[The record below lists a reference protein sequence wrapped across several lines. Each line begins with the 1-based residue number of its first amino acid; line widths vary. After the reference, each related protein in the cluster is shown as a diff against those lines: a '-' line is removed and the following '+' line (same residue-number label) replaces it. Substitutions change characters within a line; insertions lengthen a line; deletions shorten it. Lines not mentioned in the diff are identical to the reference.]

1 MAATAGDSMKKIIT
15 IIVALA
21 VAITATAQDI
31 DQIGGGQQGTTTTSS
46 GGNVDQL
53 GTGRSSNELPELK
66 PPTTTYVPPTWET
79 REGIEAHV
87 RTSQQCTLSHSVAAC
102 NCKPSYRPVRRT
114 TTARKEGTKAM
125 PQQPINVTVNVPQQ
139 KSVGLPN
146 DPDFG
151 GLIQADPNLAIRSNT
166 SMTYSRNA
174 DGGLYYNST
183 PESGGLLW
191 LWILLGVLGAAA
203 LIALLARALGG
214 GNGGGN
220 NHYYNYPQQPQPAPQ
235 PVYQPQANPGGAAP
249 AAPFAQP
256 GPAAPGG
263 GHGNGGANQRPGWQD
278 QNVVVMQMVPTGSPA
293 QHQTPP
299 AQPVVIH
306 NHFNLPP
313 TPQPNPNQGGRGKKT
328 STPTEPAEEKK

>member
-1 MAATAGDSMKKIIT
+1 MKLILSIL
-15 IIVALA
+15 VALA
-21 VAITATAQDI
+21 IAITATAQDI
-31 DQIGGGQQGTTTTSS
+31 DQIGGVQQGTATTGS
-46 GGNVDQL
+46 GGDVDQL
-53 GTGRSSNELPELK
+53 GAGSSNELPELK
-66 PPTTTYVPPTWET
+66 PPTTTTTYVAPLWET

-87 RTSQQCTLSHSVAAC
+87 RASQCTLSHSVATC
-102 NCKPSYRPVRRT
+102 SCKQSSYRPVRRT

-151 GLIQADPNLAIRSNT
+151 GLIQADPNLAIKTGT
-166 SMTYSRNA
+166 SMTYSRSA
-174 DGGLYYNST
+174 DGALYYNT
-183 PESGGLLW
+183 DPGGGSLLW

-203 LIALLARALGG
+203 LIALLARVLGG

-235 PVYQPQANPGGAAP
+235 PVQQPQPQANPGGAAP
-249 AAPFAQP
+249 AAPFTQP

-278 QNVVVMQMVPTGSPA
+278 QSVVVMQMVPTGSPA

-306 NHFNLPP
+306 NHFNVPP
-313 TPQPNPNQGGRGKKT
+313 TPQPNPNQGGGRGKKT
-328 STPTEPAEEKK
+328 QTPTEPAEEKK

>member
-1 MAATAGDSMKKIIT
+1 MKLILSIL
-15 IIVALA
+15 VALA

-31 DQIGGGQQGTTTTSS
+31 DQIGGQQGTTTTGS
-46 GGNVDQL
+46 GGDVDQL
-53 GTGRSSNELPELK
+53 GAGSSNELPELK
-66 PPTTTYVPPTWET
+66 PPSTTYVPPLWET
-79 REGIEAHV
+79 REGVEAHV
-87 RTSQQCTLSHSVAAC
+87 RASQCTLSHSVAAC

-125 PQQPINVTVNVPQQ
+125 PTPNITINNNMPSNANKTGIV
-139 KSVGLPN
+139 N

-263 GHGNGGANQRPGWQD
+263 GHGQPGANVVPGWQMQD
-278 QNVVVMQMVPTGSPA
+278 VTVLQMVPTGSPA
-293 QHQTPP
+293 QHNQPKSEPVVVNVHNHYPP
-299 AQPVVIH
+299 A
-306 NHFNLPP
+306 
-313 TPQPNPNQGGRGKKT
+313 PQPNPQSNRGKKT
-328 STPTEPAEEKK
+328 TTEPAEEKK